1 MLLKRVLTAIFPC
14 QYCFVDL
21 NVSARIPFLSPWFW
35 LRCTI
40 QSQCSTIAVPS
51 SVLLRAVGLSP
62 SPIRLPIDAEKRR
75 AVSGKVLLRWL
86 DRYSLVCRLFC
97 TSFAFWRNQD
107 CRQNWLQNRKTEKYI
122 LYTYGG
128 SSFISSDLGY
138 CSTPLCQISG
148 LPKLPPIPSDAFW
161 GGNNAQGDEIV
172 GTKKEIAKG

>member
-35 LRCTI
+35 LRCTK

-75 AVSGKVLLRWL
+75 AVSGKGVVEMIGPVLTCLQIVLHIFCILTKPRLQTKLITEPKNWKVHIVHIWRLILYFFRSWVLLHSPR
-86 DRYSLVCRLFC
+86 
-97 TSFAFWRNQD
+97 
-107 CRQNWLQNRKTEKYI
+107 
-122 LYTYGG
+122 
-128 SSFISSDLGY
+128 
-138 CSTPLCQISG
+138 QISG

>member
-75 AVSGKVLLRWL
+75 AVSGKGVVEMIGPVLT
-86 DRYSLVCRLFC
+86 C
-97 TSFAFWRNQD
+97 
-107 CRQNWLQNRKTEKYI
+107 LQIVLHILHFDETKIADKTDYRTEKLKSTYCTHMEAHPLFLQI
-122 LYTYGG
+122 LGTA
-128 SSFISSDLGY
+128 
-138 CSTPLCQISG
+138 P
-148 LPKLPPIPSDAFW
+148 LPPSDF
-161 GGNNAQGDEIV
+161 
-172 GTKKEIAKG
+172 GTS